1 MDRRLT
7 ENADTSEQA
16 AYLQEFYH
24 LVSRARSWKSD
35 EQPKKKSRATKYEI
49 ECRSKNL
56 QQGQEMAP
64 LKTNMKSVNK
74 GDLNSGI
81 SAPKNL

>member
-35 EQPKKKSRATKYEI
+35 EQPKKAG
-49 ECRSKNL
+49 
-56 QQGQEMAP
+56 QQN
-64 LKTNMKSVNK
+64 TR
-74 GDLNSGI
+74 
-81 SAPKNL
+81 